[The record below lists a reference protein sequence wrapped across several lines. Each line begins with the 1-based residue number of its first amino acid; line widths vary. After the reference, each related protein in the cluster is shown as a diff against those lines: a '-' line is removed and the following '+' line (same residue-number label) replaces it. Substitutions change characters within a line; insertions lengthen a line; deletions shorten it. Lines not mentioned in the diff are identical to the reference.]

1 VLGLASFTFGMLS
14 AFAAKIP
21 ELDPSKQAQTQ
32 ANTYVYASNGYS
44 ILSILRGS
52 EARIVVPSDK
62 ISPWM
67 KNATVAIEDKRFYE
81 HRGVDVRG
89 MARAVMADVTHH
101 GTVQGGSTITQQFI
115 KNVYTGGQKTIARKL
130 VEAALA
136 WQLEQKWTKDKIL
149 TAYLNT
155 VYYANGAYGVEQ
167 ASKIYFH
174 HSAQT
179 MKPAEAALLAGI
191 VEDPSLYD
199 PVAHPQAAKER
210 RNLVLQQLYAQGF
223 LTHSQYVN
231 SLVYPMP
238 NPRQVSLPATQGPFA
253 PYFANYV
260 TDQLVKQFGAHKAYG
275 GGLKVTTTLD
285 VGLQKIAQQA
295 VQSVLPS
302 NGVNPS
308 VALVAIDA
316 SHDPGAVLAM
326 VGGAN
331 YHKNQFNLATQG
343 ERQPGSS
350 FKPFVLATALKENI
364 APSTVFNSTQH
375 VTIDADGRLWAV
387 NNYEG
392 EALGPI
398 DLNKAIAASDNVV
411 FSQLTALVGPKNV
424 ATTARQLGVQ
434 SPLQGYFA
442 IGLGAEPATPLDM
455 ARAYTSF
462 ADGGKRI
469 DGSIFGNVPR
479 TVRSIVAGKT
489 KLFNQPV
496 PKQVLSENN
505 AAIIDQMLQG
515 VVTGGTGTAAAIPGR
530 TIAGKT
536 GTTENYGDA
545 WFVGFTPQLV
555 AAVWVGYPDK
565 LVPMTYQFH
574 GHPVAGGTYPALVWK
589 AFMEKALPYLKDEP
603 ESFPQPQ
610 IGYAAPVKVVNR
622 NGALERDNGVCKN
635 SYDVEFFGGYPV
647 QPNGK
652 PIRSATCKPN
662 EVEIPDVVGQSL
674 VSAKTHLERQPLTP
688 NIVYEPAKAGDRVG
702 TVVGQIPRRG
712 TASAYD
718 KIELIS
724 KKSLHGV
731 VPNVV
736 GLPVARARA
745 KLARLHLKVRVHGGT
760 SGKVTAQ
767 SLPART
773 AASPGLAIVLT
784 IKP

>member
-14 AFAAKIP
+14 AFASKIP
-21 ELDPSKQAQTQ
+21 ELDPAKQAQTQ

-52 EARIVVPSDK
+52 EARIIVPSDQ

-67 KNATVAIEDKRFYE
+67 KHATVAIEDKRFYE
-81 HRGVDVRG
+81 HRGVDLRG
-89 MARAVMADVTHH
+89 MARAVIADITHH

-136 WQLEQKWTKDKIL
+136 WQLEQKWKKDKIL

-155 VYYANGAYGVEQ
+155 VYYANGAYGVQQ

-174 HSAQT
+174 HGAAV

-210 RNLVLQQLYAQGF
+210 RNLVLQQLYLQGYI
-223 LTHSQYVN
+223 THSQYEDG
-231 SLVYPMP
+231 LVYPMP
-238 NPRQVSLPATQGPFA
+238 NPRQVSLPSTQGQAA

-260 TDQLVKQFGAHKAYG
+260 TDQLVKQLGAHKTYG

-285 VGLQKIAQQA
+285 VGLQKIAQKA

-364 APSTVFNSTQH
+364 APSTVFNSTKN
-375 VTIDADGRLWAV
+375 VTIDADGRLWQV

-455 ARAYTSF
+455 ARAYTAF

-479 TVRSIVAGKT
+479 TVRSIVSGKA
-489 KLFNQPV
+489 KLYNQPV

-505 AAIIDQMLQG
+505 AAIVDQMLQG

-574 GHPVAGGTYPALVWK
+574 GHPVAGGTYPALIWK
-589 AFMEKALPYLKDEP
+589 AFMEKALPYLKDPP
-603 ESFPQPQ
+603 ETFPSPQ

-635 SYDVEFFGGYPV
+635 SYDVEFFGGDPV
-647 QPNGK
+647 QPDGK

-674 VSAKTHLERQPLTP
+674 VNAKSHLERQPLTP
-688 NIVYEPAKAGDRVG
+688 NIVYEPAKAGDRIG

-736 GLPVARARA
+736 GLKLPRARA
-745 KLARLHLKVRVHGGT
+745 KLTRLHLRVEVHGGT
-760 SGKVTAQ
+760 AGTVTAQ

-784 IKP
+784 VKP